1 MNDNEHFVEFEIYC
15 LKCKHRELKPDEQPC
30 SDCLSVPAR
39 KNTYKPIKF
48 EEDKKINYKK
58 EKENIL

>member
-15 LKCKHRELKPDEQPC
+15 LKCKHRELKQDEQPC
-30 SDCLSVPAR
+30 SVCLSVPAR

-48 EEDKKINYKK
+48 EEDKK
-58 EKENIL
+58 